1 MKKIV
6 AIAMAAVMVLSLA
19 ACGGQPTA
27 AEQQAAENVAEAVVE
42 EAAAPE
48 TEAVTSPQAE
58 TAAAPEIVD
67 SSVLSD
73 DERAAELGIPGAV
86 VLQDTDALQ
95 GKKIGCSICY
105 KGDEWCAALAKG
117 LEALGAYYGADC
129 ACEDGDLNDETQT
142 KQIEN
147 MIANN
152 CDILM
157 IDPITPDGSA
167 EALNKAVD
175 AGIPVIIYDGYWT
188 EGEEKAETTVTW
200 DQKSTGTITGEYFVN
215 YVKEHNP
222 GQKVRIVE
230 LTNAVSTHCQ
240 ERFVGL
246 HETLDA
252 AKAAGDFDYEILNKY
267 DSQGNRETA
276 QNAIMAIV
284 EPYDYV
290 ISDVDNGAMGAVSA
304 LQQVGNTDVKVFSMG
319 AYGAEPFGLLHEK
332 DPNYTACLNVDAWVL
347 AQFIYEGAINYF
359 EGKENVP
366 TTNIALYMVDSS
378 NVDQFWSFD

>member
-1 MKKIV
+1 MKKII
-6 AIAMAAVMVLSLA
+6 AIALASVMVLSLA
-19 ACGGQPTA
+19 ACGGGQTA
-27 AEQQAAENVAEAVVE
+27 AEAQAEANVAAEETE
-42 EAAAPE
+42 APE

-58 TAAAPEIVD
+58 TATAAEIVD
-67 SSVLSD
+67 SSVVSED
-73 DERAAELGIPGAV
+73 DKAAALGIPAAV
-86 VLQDTDALQ
+86 KLQDTDALE

-105 KGDEWCAALAKG
+105 KGDEWCAALAGG

-157 IDPITPDGSA
+157 IDPITPTGSA

-175 AGIPVIIYDGYWT
+175 AGIPVIIYDGYWD
-188 EGEEKAETTVTW
+188 EGEAKAETTVTW
-200 DQKSTGTITGEYFVN
+200 DQKSTGTLTGEYFVD
-215 YVKEHNP
+215 YVKKNNP
-222 GQKVRIVE
+222 DAHIKIVE

-246 HETLDA
+246 HEVLEASDL
-252 AKAAGDFDYEILNKY
+252 DYEILNKY

-276 QNAIMAIV
+276 ANAVSAIV
-284 EPYDYV
+284 EPYDYI
-290 ISDVDNGAMGAVSA
+290 ISDVDNGAMGAVAA

-319 AYGAEPFGLLHEK
+319 AYGAEPFGLLK
-332 DPNYTACLNVDAWVL
+332 AQDPNYTACLNVDAWVL
-347 AQFIYEGAINYF
+347 AQFIYDGAINYF

>member
-27 AEQQAAENVAEAVVE
+27 AEQQAAENVAEAAVE
-42 EAAAPE
+42 ETKAPE

-86 VLQDTDALQ
+86 VLQDTKALE

-167 EALNKAVD
+167 EALTKAVD

-188 EGEEKAETTVTW
+188 DGEAKAETTVTW

-222 GQKVRIVE
+222 GQKVRVVE

>member
-27 AEQQAAENVAEAVVE
+27 AEKQAAENVAAEAVE

-86 VLQDTDALQ
+86 VLQDTDVLE

-167 EALNKAVD
+167 EALTKAVD

-188 EGEEKAETTVTW
+188 DGEAKAETTVTW

-222 GQKVRIVE
+222 DKKVRIVE

-252 AKAAGDFDYEILNKY
+252 AVAAGGFDYEVLNKY

-284 EPYDYV
+284 EPYDYI

-319 AYGAEPFGLLHEK
+319 AYGAEPFGLLHDN

-359 EGKENVP
+359 SGKENVP

-378 NVDQFWSFD
+378 NVEQFWSFD